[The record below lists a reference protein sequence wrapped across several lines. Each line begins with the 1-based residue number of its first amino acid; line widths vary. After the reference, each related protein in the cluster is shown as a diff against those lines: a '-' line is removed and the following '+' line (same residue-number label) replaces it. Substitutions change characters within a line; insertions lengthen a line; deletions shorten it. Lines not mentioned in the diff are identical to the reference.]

1 MIGIKNVKTV
11 ILSIQNQIN
20 TKQPQNANPTEYV
33 HRMIMTILFIQ
44 SRFESNSNE
53 QNSNTTPIVN
63 GKIFRP
69 SFPSFI
75 AQYILR
81 LK

>member
-20 TKQPQNANPTEYV
+20 TKQPQNANTTEYV
-33 HRMIMTILFIQ
+33 HIMIMTILFIQ